1 MKTKRIFS
9 FFFSVLFVLSLA
21 QTQQDSTK
29 FKWKYQPNFLV
40 GIDVLNAATGLF
52 SDRMLY
58 QGFVSSRLT
67 KNIHAVVDAGFERN
81 VYQKNGYDATVNGP
95 FLKLGAFY
103 MLASDRE
110 NPMNGFYLGGKL
122 SGSFYS
128 QEYKAVPVR
137 GYGGSETSVAYPA
150 SSQSS
155 FWLEGAVG
163 GRVQLFES
171 PFYIEVN
178 IQPRYLLFSTKQEDI
193 QPMIVPGF
201 GKSSGKFNVG
211 FAWNIAYFF

>member
-9 FFFSVLFVLSLA
+9 FFFSFFFILSFA
-21 QTQQDSTK
+21 QIQQDSTK
-29 FKWKYQPNFLV
+29 LKWKYQPNFLV
-40 GIDVLNAATGLF
+40 GMDVLNATTGFF
-52 SDRMLY
+52 SDRKLY

-81 VYQKNGYDATVNGP
+81 LYHKNGYDATVNGP

-122 SGSFYS
+122 AGSSYN

-155 FWLEGAVG
+155 FWLEGTIG
-163 GRVQLFES
+163 GRVQLFET
-171 PFYIEVN
+171 PFYVDVN
-178 IQPRYLLFSTKQEDI
+178 VQPRYLLYSTKQDDI

-201 GKSSGKFNVG
+201 GKSSGKFNLG

>member
-81 VYQKNGYDATVNGP
+81 LYQKNGYDATVNGP

>member
-81 VYQKNGYDATVNGP
+81 VYQKNGYDATVKGP